1 MGSRIDYRVTG
12 LVFVVIVL
20 SLFVLVSAAA
30 PSLSG
35 VVVQFNGTP
44 IEGVNVSVYNSSD
57 WSFVSSNLTDSN
69 GTYFVD
75 ISEGDTYYVVFNKTG
90 FVFGNDAYRNVTVTI
105 GGTEDMSL
113 NVSLYPD
120 NHGSYNFTVYDFVT
134 GLGIEGVNVT
144 VFASTGEVEN
154 RTTDADGVA
163 LVQVIAN
170 NSDFN
175 VTHNIT
181 VSRQGYRAKVLLN
194 VTVNEGFNLNQVIFL
209 EYPQNLSGIVA
220 MFNGSVIGGL
230 NVSVYNSSN
239 GEYVRSNLT
248 DLSGSYFISL
258 PVFGTFDV
266 IFNKSG
272 EYVYE
277 NNGYRNVTVA
287 VNFSEE
293 KVLNT
298 SLYPDNHGS
307 YNFTVYDLVTG
318 LLLEDVNVTVFAS
331 TGEVENGTTD
341 GDGNAFFQ
349 MVANNSDFNVTH
361 DISISKFG
369 YRSQVL
375 ADYVVNEGFN
385 ENHVVYLDGFRNISG
400 KVTRFNGVSIENM
413 NVSVYNLSTG
423 QFVASNMTDY
433 FGNYFVDLH
442 EWGDFFVIFNKSG
455 NYIYGT
461 SNYRN
466 VSVTVG
472 SSEAKFL
479 NTRLYRREYG
489 SYNLTVRD
497 IWNGRP
503 IPNAN
508 VTIYPSAYPY
518 NPVGTGFTDENGNV
532 LVVVIANTSTTGI
545 LHNISIIPVGYK
557 SGMLYSESILEGTN
571 KNINVSMTGECEIY
585 GNIEDS
591 QNNLVAPMIGGAYV
605 ELWDRQNIDK
615 VGWGGSYYYG
625 AYSGASGQ
633 YLLNYPST
641 LSGTSNCSA
650 YLHVNASGYVSKN
663 DILVE
668 SSIVKDIN
676 LTGAAYV
683 SGRVVDA
690 SNVSQLIS
698 GAFVRVINN
707 GSTIYQLYTDSSG
720 AFNVSVRDGINHTI
734 EISILDYGVYANSM
748 VYNSSVDYG
757 TILLYGL
764 GVLNGTLMDE
774 TNNSILLGGVDVRI
788 VSGGAVYTATTDSS
802 GRFGIIVK
810 DNTQYDI
817 SFGLNGYFD
826 NSTVWYVSNEIDI
839 GSVTLRGKNRVH
851 GVVTD
856 SDNLQDIYVDGT
868 KVELISRMDA
878 KRYTI
883 YTDGDGAYSFYVSSM
898 INDYLMRFDKAGYN
912 LSVSNYSMV
921 NDALINENLVGA
933 THVEGTVTDIYSP
946 AVLVLSS
953 VLIEVLD
960 GSDNVYYST
969 LSDGSGRYSFDIGVD
984 FNYTLRATKEGY
996 QEDRVTNL
1004 PCDHDRSGTGGA
1016 DRVQDI
1022 AMNGT
1027 VCVYVRTIDGF
1038 DGMNIDNALVCVLYD
1053 LSGSDCFYI
1062 ETTGDGGDVS
1072 FNIRG
1077 GDNYRLK
1084 ITRYGYPQVF
1094 HPSESSSL
1102 SGDFSGDVVL
1112 DAYAEIYVYD
1122 NYALNNKQVY
1132 LAAVE
1137 LYTYNNQTE
1146 YGYDL
1151 NETIVNVSA
1160 SCNGA
1165 QMNGLNV
1172 TLVGITHSYY
1182 SSQNTTGGSPVVSF
1196 RTVPVGDHKLIIDGT
1211 ALGCGYFEDTINI
1224 AAGGATYMMA
1234 YTTDNVAP
1242 VISNVVESAD
1252 PLEFGNAVTVSADVV
1267 DAISSVDYVVI
1278 EVGGTNYTMVNVTN
1292 VTYQYSWSPASVG
1305 VVSYVIYASDI
1316 WSNIGMVNGNI
1327 TVQDT
1332 TAPTVILNSP
1342 DGDIVYD
1349 RTVTFS
1355 YTPTELSGFSGCELW
1370 TNMTGAWALNATNS
1384 SPVVNGGVNTIVVS
1398 GIEDGAY
1405 RWNVN
1410 CTDADGNS
1418 AFSLSDKYF
1427 AVDAE
1432 APVLTIE
1439 SPLNAS
1445 YSTSWIWLNITS
1457 NKPLVEAGFSLNGLP
1472 NVTMLNTSLTQFYL
1486 YGLFIDGSYNVSYYG
1501 LAYNGKTGIAGPRF
1515 FTVDTGNPGSTSV
1528 EPGNES
1534 IFFEIATV
1542 NFSIT
1547 ADEPVNLS
1555 VSYWNMSDVWT
1566 ATDSGFNETVG
1577 VQSVPLFND
1586 TYFWNYTICDD
1597 AGNCFSDGDFVF
1609 YVLVPPDT
1617 SAPVPSDEQEN
1628 STDPVPGEG
1637 ILLSVF
1643 WTDDEGLDT
1652 AILETNESGVWENK
1666 SVYDSSQAL
1675 IGVEDWSNFTWMN
1688 SSVTEGTVVGWRVWA
1703 NDTGGNWGVSS
1714 IRTFTI
1720 GDNVPPQSSSAGENR
1735 TVAGQSDH
1743 ILLYAYWVDS
1753 LGLDTAVLETNES
1766 GVWDNKSVYDSPQAL
1781 SGVEDWSNFTWMNSS
1796 VAEGTTIGWRIWAND
1811 TSGNWNVTDIITFVI
1826 AEASLIVHV
1835 RDENGLAVL
1844 QDGDGVGV
1852 NVTVYNLTGTFAG
1865 NTDASGNVGFTE
1877 VLFGASYNI
1886 SVNGSL
1892 RGYGINDTFDFVV
1905 SGNNETTVIVNM
1917 TKLTV
1922 GVVDANLNSLSS
1934 QNVTVYES
1942 DGVTVFKNAGG
1953 VNLEGQTGG
1962 SGTIIFDRVVA
1973 CIGCNATVQDGLGSV
1988 LNSSLVDV
1996 IAGNSSNYVQLMMV
2010 PTGVSLM
2017 VYVNDTSGSPVGAD
2031 SNGDGVNV
2039 TLYNE
2044 SVYGSKNTSTFG
2056 YVVFTNLADGGIYNI
2071 SINGTLQGYGV
2082 NETNYFEV
2090 VGDNETTVLL
2100 NVTRLIVN
2108 VTDASFVPIANANVS
2123 VYLSDNVTAARNAT
2137 GGDLTGET
2145 NVGGIIIFNRAI
2157 PCDDCNVTVSK
2168 DDGGVVVNSTRAN
2181 IITGNSSN
2189 YAWVDPPSD
2198 TVFDLNFTLNSDIVP
2213 VGVTVSV
2220 REYNTG
2226 TIIGSNTTDAFGNAV
2241 IYNVPSGVYDF
2252 IIDGEAV
2259 GYSKDIYYRNSV
2271 GVIVQNTGATDIV
2284 GRAKI
2289 RINGLF
2295 TYYVAVSANG
2305 YRGYDDLNVSV
2316 SRVGTYDDS
2325 INTTGI
2331 KPMMQFGLDGNTTLS
2346 GHVYDAN
2353 FKVPMNLS
2361 YEPVSG
2367 AVLNMYTLTSC
2378 EVIPSPALL
2387 RYQAVT
2393 ADNGTYSMIV
2403 SPVQQRKPSTL
2414 QDYCVNATAAGFI
2427 SDNVN
2432 DVNVGNEVNVGLA
2445 GEGVVSGYVKT
2456 QDNTLFLSGATVL
2469 LRSSQCYDGESGPV
2483 AQCSAYEKKTDAN
2496 GYFSF
2501 NVNSRTGIPS
2511 YMPYSVLIY
2520 GINGYYPLDG
2530 NEISSLPSLNNYFY
2544 LMPASM
2550 STINVSVI
2558 SEWGELISDEVSLRL
2573 EDNNLVITESDC
2585 MLQDNVYVCN
2595 INNGDYDLTVNG
2607 TSAGYG
2613 YYYETD
2619 VFLYE
2624 PVEKNIVLNVTKV
2637 NISLFD
2643 EGGVAVS
2650 GVNVTIDSVPAVTNV
2665 TVNGSALFYKV
2676 LPGTHTLMFSGLADY
2691 LGVSNST
2698 IDVVNLGGM
2707 NSKVLYA
2714 NETQFYVNVSNGTAG
2729 VGNISVAIGGLFN
2742 VTNSTGEILFEMVNN
2757 SLAGTYFVEFNR
2769 TDVYLRGYIAPYPNI
2784 SVDVLE
2790 GIDRETGNNLTV
2802 VLNRTSGYGVLRVNT
2817 ALSGVNVSLWY
2828 NNTDYVGHQV
2838 SGGDGFAFLHVN
2850 VSVYNSSLYVR
2861 AEKSGYNNVT
2871 VGPYNAT
2878 DGNITYVDVT
2888 MSLVVCPEGSITFY
2902 CWCGSSFY
2910 DAGGGYCC
2918 SGSYQDGACDGG
2930 YNPGGGGTSTTGSRS
2945 SSGIP
2950 VIVVD
2955 DPVEVVEDVY
2965 DFSVYAGDY
2974 YVLSIAKDG
2983 SGCVDVPVS
2992 ISNTGNMVL
3001 SNMEMEVSGVPYGFS
3016 ADFDSFL
3023 GVLYPGDEMSVV
3035 VRVCSSDGSVDEGNS
3050 GCTLSVFSGSI
3061 KRDAFV
3067 TLRVVLE
3074 RDDVLLL
3081 LRERLERLGSTL
3093 FDVDVSSL
3101 TPELK
3106 EYYDAA
3112 MRNLKDAE
3120 DYLEKEDYEQAGYL
3134 LDEAERNVEL
3144 LLDGIDDE
3152 PIVVVDDAINWYV
3165 LLAVALG
3172 LAVLSVILYW
3182 FFLRK
3187 KGIFSKEPVLPWNL
3201 PAGAP
3206 VFKLPKVDLSSIKVP
3221 MVLLK
3226 ILGKHDVYYAHSV
3239 ARKRYLTDVV
3249 EKVLELKCPKCGGR
3263 IYQNRCVWCGY
3274 RLNAVLRMGDDAE
3287 PTGVNEG
3294 KASRDFSKGDV
3305 YYTHMSQKSNGVG
3318 DRFVTDGFE
3327 HVVESVCPKCGGK
3340 VYDGKCEW
3348 CG

>member
-1 MGSRIDYRVTG
+1 MDSRIDYRVTG

-20 SLFVLVSAAA
+20 SLFVLVSAAP

-35 VVVQFNGTP
+35 VVAQFNGTP
-44 IEGVNVSVYNSSD
+44 IEGVNVSVYNSTD
-57 WSFVSSNLTDSN
+57 GLLVSSNLTDSN

-75 ISEGDTYYVVFNKTG
+75 LSEGDTYYVVFNKMG
-90 FVFGNDAYRNVTVTI
+90 FVFGNDTYRNVTVTI
-105 GGTEDMSL
+105 SGTENMSL

-120 NHGSYNFTVYDFVT
+120 NHGSYNFTVYDLVT
-134 GLGIEGVNVT
+134 GLGVEGVNIT

-154 RTTDADGVA
+154 GTTDVDGLA

-181 VSRQGYRAKVLLN
+181 VSRQGYRTKQLLN

-220 MFNGSVIGGL
+220 MFNGSVIDGL

-239 GEYVRSNLT
+239 GEYVISNLT
-248 DLSGSYFISL
+248 DLNGSYFISL
-258 PVFGTFDV
+258 PVFGMFDV

-272 EYVYE
+272 EYVYG
-277 NNGYRNVTVA
+277 NSNYRNVTVT
-287 VNFSEE
+287 VSFCEE

-349 MVANNSDFNVTH
+349 VVANNSDFNVTH

-375 ADYVVNEGFN
+375 AGYVVNEGFN

-400 KVTRFNGVSIENM
+400 KVTRFNGDSISNM

-423 QFVASNMTDY
+423 GFVASNMTDS

-472 SSEAKFL
+472 SSEAKVL
-479 NTRLYRREYG
+479 NTSLYKREHG

-518 NPVGTGFTDENGNV
+518 NPAGTGFTDESGNV
-532 LVVVIANTSTTGI
+532 LVVVIANTSTVGV
-545 LHNISIIPVGYK
+545 LHNISIIPAGYK
-557 SGMLYSESILEGTN
+557 SKMLYSESILEGTN
-571 KNINVSMTGECEIY
+571 KNINVSVTGECEIY
-585 GNIEDS
+585 GDIEDS
-591 QNNLVAPMIGGAYV
+591 ENNLVVPMIEGAYV
-605 ELWDRQNIDK
+605 ELWDRQNTYR
-615 VGWGGSYYYG
+615 VGFGGGYYYG
-625 AYSGASGQ
+625 AYSGASGH

-641 LSGTSNCSA
+641 LTGTLNCSA
-650 YLHVNASGYVSKN
+650 YLHVNASGYISRN

-668 SSIVKDIN
+668 SSIVKNIN

-683 SGRVVDA
+683 SGSVFDA
-690 SNVSQLIS
+690 SNVSHPIS
-698 GAFVRVINN
+698 RALVRVINN
-707 GSTIYQLYTDSSG
+707 GMTMHQLYSDSSG
-720 AFNVSVRDGINHTI
+720 AFNVSVKDGVNHTV
-734 EISILDYGVYANSM
+734 EISISDYGVYANST

-774 TNNSILLGGVDVRI
+774 TNNSILLGGVDVGI
-788 VSGGAVYTATTDSS
+788 VSAGAVYSATTDSS
-802 GRFGIIVK
+802 GRFGIVVK

-817 SFGLNGYFD
+817 SFGLNGYFS
-826 NSTVWYVSNEIDI
+826 NSTVQYVSNETDI

-856 SDNLQDIYVDGT
+856 PDNLQNIYVDGT
-868 KVELISRMDA
+868 TVELISRVDW
-878 KRYTI
+878 KRYTA
-883 YTDGDGAYSFYVSSM
+883 YTDGNGAYSFYVSSM

-912 LSVSNYSMV
+912 VSLANYSMV
-921 NDALINENLVGA
+921 NDALINADLAGA
-933 THVEGTVTDIYSP
+933 THVEGTVTDVYSP
-946 AVLVLSS
+946 AVPLLSS

-969 LSDGSGRYSFDIGVD
+969 LSDGYGRYSLDIGVD
-984 FNYTLRATKEGY
+984 FNYTLKATKDGY
-996 QEDRVTNL
+996 QEERVTSL
-1004 PCDHDRSGTGGA
+1004 PWDHDRSGTGGA

-1027 VCVYVRTIDGF
+1027 VSVYVRAVDGF
-1038 DGMNIDNALVCVLYD
+1038 DGMNIDNALVCVLYGP
-1053 LSGSDCFYI
+1053 SYSDCFYI
-1062 ETTGDGGDVS
+1062 KTTGDEGDVRL
-1072 FNIRG
+1072 NIRG
-1077 GDNYRLK
+1077 GDDYRLK
-1084 ITRYGYPQVF
+1084 ITRDGYPQAF

-1102 SGDFSGDVVL
+1102 SGDFSGDVML
-1112 DAYAEIYVYD
+1112 EAYAEIYVYD

-1137 LYTYNNQTE
+1137 LYTYNNQTD
-1146 YGYDL
+1146 YGYGI

-1165 QMNGLNV
+1165 QIDGLNV

-1224 AAGGATYMMA
+1224 AAGGATSIFE
-1234 YTTDNVAP
+1234 YTTDNTAP

-1252 PLEFGNAVTVSADVV
+1252 PLEFGGTETVSADVV

-1278 EVGGTNYTMVNVTN
+1278 EIGGTNYTMTNVTN
-1292 VTYQYSWSPASVG
+1292 VTYQYSWTPASLG
-1305 VVSYVIYASDI
+1305 MVSYIIYAGDI
-1316 WSNIGMVNGNI
+1316 WSNIAQVSGDI

-1332 TAPTVILNSP
+1332 TAPTVVLNSP
-1342 DGDIVYD
+1342 DSDVLYD

-1355 YTPTELSGFSGCELW
+1355 YTPSDFSGFSGCELW
-1370 TNMTGAWALNATNS
+1370 TNMTGVWALNATNS
-1384 SPVVNGGVNTIVVS
+1384 SSVANGGVNTIIVVDV
-1398 GIEDGAY
+1398 GDGAY
-1405 RWNVN
+1405 KWNVN
-1410 CTDADGNS
+1410 CTDASGNS
-1418 AFSLSDKYF
+1418 AFSVLDKYF
-1427 AVDAE
+1427 TVDAE
-1432 APVLTIE
+1432 APILTINSPYNISYAS
-1439 SPLNAS
+1439 SPLWFNMS
-1445 YSTSWIWLNITS
+1445 SSE
-1457 NKPLVEAGFSLNGLP
+1457 PLVWGKYSLDGAT
-1472 NVTMLNTSLTQFYL
+1472 NVTMLNYSLVDFFYPVSVSDGSHEVIF
-1486 YGLFIDGSYNVSYYG
+1486 YGLDYVGRLAVSEPVVFSVGEEEGS
-1501 LAYNGKTGIAGPRF
+1501 L
-1515 FTVDTGNPGSTSV
+1515 
-1528 EPGNES
+1528 NES
-1534 IFFEIATV
+1534 VFYEPKVVTLTV
-1542 NFSIT
+1542 T
-1547 ADEPVNLS
+1547 ASLPVNLS
-1555 VSYWNMSDVWT
+1555 MTYWNSSHIWT
-1566 ATDSGFNETVG
+1566 SENSTYSTPVQVRTVT
-1577 VQSVPLFND
+1577 LYND
-1586 TYFWNYTICDD
+1586 TYWWNYTACYEF
-1597 AGNCFSDGDFVF
+1597 GYCEHRGDYVF
-1609 YVLVPPDT
+1609 YILADEIPP
-1617 SAPVPSDEQEN
+1617 SSSQEQEN
-1628 STDPVPGEG
+1628 NTNPNSDDYV
-1637 ILLSVF
+1637 LLSVL
-1643 WTDDEGLDT
+1643 WYDNMTLDT
-1652 AILETNESGVWENK
+1652 AI
-1666 SVYDSSQAL
+1666 
-1675 IGVEDWSNFTWMN
+1675 
-1688 SSVTEGTVVGWRVWA
+1688 
-1703 NDTGGNWGVSS
+1703 
-1714 IRTFTI
+1714 
-1720 GDNVPPQSSSAGENR
+1720 
-1735 TVAGQSDH
+1735 
-1743 ILLYAYWVDS
+1743 
-1753 LGLDTAVLETNES
+1753 LETNES

-1796 VAEGTTIGWRIWAND
+1796 IAGGTTIGWKVWANDTRGNWGVSPIRTFIIGDNVPPQSSSAGENRSVAGQGDHILLYAYWVDSLGLDTAILETNESGVWDNKSIYDSPQALSGVEDWSNFTWMNSSVAEGTTVGWRIWAND
-1811 TSGNWNVTDIITFVI
+1811 TSGNWNVTDIITFVV

-1844 QDGDGVGV
+1844 QDSDSVGV
-1852 NVTVYNLTGTFAG
+1852 NVTVYNSTGSFAG

-1877 VLFGASYNI
+1877 ILFGATYNI

-1892 RGYGINDTFDFVV
+1892 RGYGINETFGFVV

-1917 TKLTV
+1917 TQLTV
-1922 GVVDANLNSLSS
+1922 EVVDANLSPLSN
-1934 QNVTVYES
+1934 QNVTVYEP
-1942 DGVTVFKNAGG
+1942 DDVTVFKNAGG

-1996 IAGNSSNYVQLMMV
+1996 IAGNSSNFVRLMVV
-2010 PTGVSLM
+2010 PVGMSLM

-2044 SVYGSKNTSTFG
+2044 SVYESKNTSTFG
-2056 YVVFTNLADGGIYNI
+2056 YVVFTNLADGGMYNI
-2071 SINGTLQGYGV
+2071 SVNGTLQGYGV
-2082 NETNYFEV
+2082 NETNNFEV
-2090 VGDNETTVLL
+2090 VGDNETTLLL

-2108 VTDASFVPIANANVS
+2108 VTDASFTPIANANVS
-2123 VYLSDNVTAARNAT
+2123 VYLSDNVTAAKNAT
-2137 GGDLTGET
+2137 GGDLTGKTGAE
-2145 NVGGIIIFNRAI
+2145 GIVIFNRAL

-2181 IITGNSSN
+2181 IIAGNSSN

-2198 TVFDLNFTLNSDIVP
+2198 TTFDLNFTLNSDIVP

-2220 REYNTG
+2220 REYNTS
-2226 TIIGSNTTDAFGNAV
+2226 TIVGSNTTDAFSNAV
-2241 IYNVPSGVYDF
+2241 ISGVRSGVYDF

-2271 GVIVQNTGATDIV
+2271 GVIIQNTGATDIV

-2295 TYYVAVSANG
+2295 TYYVAVSASG
-2305 YRGYDDLNVSV
+2305 YRDYDDLNVSV

-2325 INTTGI
+2325 INTSGI
-2331 KPMMQFGLDGNTTLS
+2331 KPMIQLGLDGNTTIS
-2346 GHVYDAN
+2346 GYVKDAD
-2353 FKVPMNLS
+2353 FKMPMNIS

-2367 AVLNMYTLTSC
+2367 AVLSVYTKTSC
-2378 EVIPSPALL
+2378 DVIPSPALL
-2387 RYQAVT
+2387 RYRAVT
-2393 ADNGTYSMIV
+2393 ADNGTYSMVV
-2403 SPVQQRKPSTL
+2403 SPVQQSNPSAS
-2414 QDYCVNATAAGFI
+2414 QDYCVNVTAEGFI

-2432 DVNVGNEVNVGLA
+2432 DVNVGNELNVGLA
-2445 GEGVVSGYVKT
+2445 GDGVVSGYVKT
-2456 QDNTLFLSGATVL
+2456 QDNTSFLSGATVL
-2469 LRSSQCYDGESGPV
+2469 LRSSQCYGGVGGPI
-2483 AQCSAYEKKTDAN
+2483 AQCSAYDKVTDAN

-2501 NVNSRTGIPS
+2501 NVNSRTGVPS
-2511 YMPYSVLIY
+2511 YMPYTVWIY
-2520 GINGYYPLDG
+2520 DLNGYDSLDG

-2550 STINVSVI
+2550 STINVSVT
-2558 SEWGELISDEVSLRL
+2558 SEWSELISDEVSLRL

-2619 VFLYE
+2619 VFLYG

-2643 EGGVAVS
+2643 EDGFAVS
-2650 GVNVTIDSVPAVTNV
+2650 GVNVTIDSVPAVTNA
-2665 TVNGSALFYKV
+2665 TVNGSVLFYKV
-2676 LPGTHTLMFSGLADY
+2676 LPGTHALSFTGLADY

-2729 VGNISVAIGGLFN
+2729 VGNISVGIGWLAS
-2742 VTNSTGEILFEMVNN
+2742 VTNSTGEILFERINN

-2769 TDVYLRGYIAPYPNI
+2769 TDVYLRGYVAPYPNI

-2790 GIDRETGNNLTV
+2790 GLDRETGNNLSV

-2817 ALSGVNVSLWY
+2817 GLNGVNVSLWY

-2838 SGGDGFAFLHVN
+2838 SGGDGFAFLHTN

-2861 AEKSGYNNVT
+2861 AEKRGYNNET

-2888 MSLVVCPEGSITFY
+2888 MTTAYGSCAHGAITST
-2902 CWCGSSFY
+2902 CWCGGALYSS
-2910 DAGGGYCC
+2910 GYCC
-2918 SGSYQDGACDGG
+2918 SGSYQATSCDGG
-2930 YNPGGGGTSTTGSRS
+2930 DSSGGSSSSTTGGS
-2945 SSGIP
+2945 SPGGV
-2950 VIVVD
+2950 VIIDD
-2955 DPVEVVEDVY
+2955 DPIEVVEEVY
-2965 DFSVYAGDY
+2965 DFSMYAEDY
-2974 YVLSIAKDG
+2974 YVLNIAKDG

-2992 ISNTGNMVL
+2992 ISNTGNMML
-3001 SNMEMEVSGVPYGFS
+3001 SNMEMEVSGISYGFS

-3023 GVLYPGDEMSVV
+3023 GVLYPGDERSVV
-3035 VRVCSSDGSVDEGNS
+3035 VRVCSSDGSVGEGDS
-3050 GCTLSVFSGSI
+3050 GCTLSVFSGDVR
-3061 KRDAFV
+3061 RDAFV
-3067 TLRVVLE
+3067 TLRVVFE
-3074 RDDVLLL
+3074 SDDILLL

-3093 FDVDVSSL
+3093 FDIDVSSL

-3112 MRNLKDAE
+3112 ARNLNDAE
-3120 DYLEKEDYEQAGYL
+3120 DYLESEDYEQAGYS
-3134 LDEAERNVEL
+3134 LDEAERNVGL
-3144 LLDGIDDE
+3144 LLDGIDE
-3152 PIVVVDDAINWYV
+3152 VPPVVDDAVNWYV
-3165 LLAVALG
+3165 LLGVALG
-3172 LAVLSVILYW
+3172 LAVLSAVLYW

-3206 VFKLPKVDLSSIKVP
+3206 VFKLPKVDLSSLKVP
-3221 MVLLK
+3221 TVLLK
-3226 ILGKHDVYYAHSV
+3226 VLGKHDVYYAHSL
-3239 ARKRYLTDVV
+3239 ARKRYLTDVI
-3249 EKVLELKCPKCGGR
+3249 EKVLELKCPKCGGK

-3274 RLNAVLRMGDDAE
+3274 RVNASLRMGDNAE
-3287 PTGVNEG
+3287 QVEG
-3294 KASRDFSKGDV
+3294 EDGKTSRDLSKGEV
-3305 YYTHMSQKSNGVG
+3305 YYTHKSRSVDGKG
-3318 DRFVTDGFE
+3318 ERFVTEGYE
-3327 HVVESVCPKCGGK
+3327 HVVERECPKCGGR
-3340 VYDGKCEW
+3340 VYDGKCMW